1 MDVQPMLT
9 RDLVLRVCANSTEF
23 AAAWTDDGRKVVA
36 PFLAPRDTA
45 LIDAVVRGAA
55 AMGVE
60 RLLVCRTRAEHAY
73 EPVTD
78 APATTGGIVE
88 VIRGWGEDPTDLVL
102 AVEDL
107 SAAVLVTA
115 DELTVAAGP
124 DAFVRA
130 VVGTDVPGVRAGF
143 AEEAQD
149 RRDPELMR
157 SAQRYGCLEPG
168 GRHARTSRAPGP
180 DLAERLAERGR
191 SLRENAP
198 GTART
203 LRALRGTACWALLI
217 VLGIAAVFAPGVSA
231 AVPAAFGMLW
241 LLVQLAVPARSRTV
255 GFGTLVRIVPLG
267 ALVLWPVAFVQQTLG
282 EALGPAAMDAG
293 AGVYVA
299 VYTEEIGKLV
309 PLLVLWPVARRR
321 LRRLAAVDY
330 LLLGA
335 ASGAGFHLA
344 EQGLAAL
351 ASRGALVAGANHELF
366 TLLPGWSRIVPDG
379 PVFPG
384 HAVLTALVTGA
395 FGLAA
400 VGRRSHG
407 AWLWAL
413 PVLAA
418 GTAAI
423 VHTRYNAAAEGLAV
437 DPFGLFLAALTGD
450 GALVRWMLLAV
461 LAAAVFLDYRLVR
474 PTADTTPPLP
484 GDEPLAGLTRAARG
498 RQVRA
503 GVRVP
508 GDIAPVFRRA
518 ALAAIRL
525 PVTLA
530 TGVAAMAHELGVQ
543 WRAARTGPSALFDS
557 WRFLRHRRAHAMG
570 AARAAGRPW
579 RRYPSYSR
587 LDAARRR
594 LESGAPAAGAAAVVG
609 TAAAAAAAVPAP
621 PPIAAEPQGAA
632 YALPV
637 LRSALDT
644 LANAPGAETA
654 WALVGAAALL
664 ALAVGGWAVPW
675 SPPAARTLLR
685 SPGRA
690 AMEIMGMAAPGQLAY
705 AAAGLACLLVP
716 RPRREHRP
724 APM

>member
-23 AAAWTDDGRKVVA
+23 ATAWTDDERKVVA

-60 RLLVCRTRAEHAY
+60 RILVCRTRAEYAY

-78 APATTGGIVE
+78 APATSAAVVE
-88 VIRGWGEDPTDLVL
+88 VIRGWGDDPTDLLL

-130 VVGTDVPGVRAGF
+130 VVGADVPGVRAGF

-149 RRDPELMR
+149 RRDPDLMR
-157 SAQRYGCLEPG
+157 SAQRYGCLETG
-168 GRHARTSRAPGP
+168 GRHARTSRSPGP
-180 DLAERLAERGR
+180 DLAERLSERAR
-191 SLRENAP
+191 SLREHAP
-198 GTART
+198 GTARA
-203 LRALRGTACWALLI
+203 LRAVRGGACWALLV
-217 VLGIAAVFAPGVSA
+217 VLALAALFSPGVSA
-231 AVPAAFGMLW
+231 AVPAAFGVLW

-255 GFGTLVRIVPLG
+255 GFATLVRIVPLG
-267 ALVLWPVAFVQQTLG
+267 ALMLWPIAFVQQVLAQ
-282 EALGPAAMDAG
+282 ALGPEAMGAG
-293 AGVYVA
+293 AGVYIA
-299 VYTEEIGKLV
+299 VYTEELGKLL
-309 PLLVLWPVARRR
+309 PLLALWPVARRR
-321 LRRLAAVDY
+321 FRRLAAVDY

-351 ASRGALVAGANHELF
+351 ASQGAVVGGAEHRLF
-366 TLLPGWSRIVPDG
+366 TLLPGWTQMLPDG

-384 HAVLTALVTGA
+384 HGVLTALVTGA
-395 FGLAA
+395 FGLAV
-400 VGRRSHG
+400 VGRRHYG
-407 AWLWAL
+407 AWLWLL
-413 PVLAA
+413 PAA
-418 GTAAI
+418 AVGTAAV
-423 VHTRYNAAAEGLAV
+423 VHTRYNAAVEGLAV
-437 DPFGLFLAALTGD
+437 DPVGSFLAALTGD
-450 GALVRWMLLAV
+450 GALVRWLLLALLVAGV
-461 LAAAVFLDYRLVR
+461 LLDHRLAR

-484 GDEPLAGLTRAARG
+484 GAEPLAGLTRAVRG

-503 GVRVP
+503 RVRVP
-508 GDIAPVFRRA
+508 GDIAPVFRRS
-518 ALAAIRL
+518 ALAAIRF
-525 PVTLA
+525 PVTAA
-530 TGVAAMAHELGVQ
+530 TALAAMAHEVAVQ
-543 WRAARTGPSALFDS
+543 VRAARTGPSALFDC

-579 RRYPSYSR
+579 RPYPSHAR

-594 LESGAPAAGAAAVVG
+594 LESGAPAIGATAVVG
-609 TAAAAAAAVPAP
+609 TAAAAAAALPVSPPAGAGP
-621 PPIAAEPQGAA
+621 EGAA

-637 LRSALDT
+637 LQAAIETLSSAS
-644 LANAPGAETA
+644 GAEAA
-654 WALVGAAALL
+654 WSLAGAAALL
-664 ALAVGGWAVPW
+664 ALAVGGWSVPW

-690 AMEIMGMAAPGQLAY
+690 ALEIAGMAAPGQLPY
-705 AAAGLACLLVP
+705 AAAGLASLLL
-716 RPRREHRP
+716 PRRPEGR
-724 APM
+724 